1 MWRFY
6 NSLYTGLPSKKSY
19 YICLNHIITLG

>member
-1 MWRFY
+1 MMIFY
-6 NSLYTGLPSKKSY
+6 NRLYAWQPSNKSY